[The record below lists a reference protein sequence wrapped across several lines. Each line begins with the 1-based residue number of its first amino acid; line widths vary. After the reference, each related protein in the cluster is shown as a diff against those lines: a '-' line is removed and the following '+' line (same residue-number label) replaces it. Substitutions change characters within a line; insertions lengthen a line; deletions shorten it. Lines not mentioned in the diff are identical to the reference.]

1 MAAGEEPQPERQKLG
16 PWRVFKA
23 VLWSFFGVRRSRDYE
38 EDITHLTLLQVVFA
52 GVIGGVLFVLTVLL
66 VVNLVVP

>member
-1 MAAGEEPQPERQKLG
+1 MSTGEEPTPERKKLG
-16 PWRVFKA
+16 PWRVFNA
-23 VLWSFFGVRRSRDYE
+23 VLWSFLGVRRNRDYE
-38 EDITHLTLLQVVFA
+38 EDALHLTWLQIVIA